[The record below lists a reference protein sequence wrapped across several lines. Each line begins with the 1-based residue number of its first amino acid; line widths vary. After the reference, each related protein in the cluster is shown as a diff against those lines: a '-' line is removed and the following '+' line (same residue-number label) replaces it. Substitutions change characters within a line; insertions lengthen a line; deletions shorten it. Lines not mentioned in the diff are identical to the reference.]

1 MKRILIILLTMMFSS
16 LSSMGQRLAADP
28 KKDRHEQNSLISC
41 PDSNHPHMIDL
52 GLPSGTLW
60 QCCNE
65 GASKPEDNG
74 CYYRFGQ
81 VPTAPSQDQIEEL
94 LNNADYTWTTFH
106 GVSGGLFT
114 GKNGNSIFLPAVG
127 SIIYGVL
134 NNVGAEGI
142 YWSST
147 TYNAKNA
154 YELDF
159 NLYFARWDNRKGG
172 LPPSDRWLSV
182 RPVR

>member
-1 MKRILIILLTMMFSS
+1 
-16 LSSMGQRLAADP
+16 
-28 KKDRHEQNSLISC
+28 
-41 PDSNHPHMIDL
+41 
-52 GLPSGTLW
+52 
-60 QCCNE
+60 
-65 GASKPEDNG
+65 
-74 CYYRFGQ
+74 
-81 VPTAPSQDQIEEL
+81 
-94 LNNADYTWTTFH
+94 
-106 GVSGGLFT
+106 LFT

-134 NNVGAEGI
+134 NYVGAEGI

-147 TYNAKNA
+147 TYNTKNA

-172 LPPSDRWLSV
+172 LNPGDRWLSV